1 VGTAIKK
8 ANNKATNELVKT
20 RLAYRT
26 NVLVATREGR
36 LPQNQQKYWY
46 QQANT
51 AMTMNMIQGVDKM
64 FKIHLEKLKREKN
77 AATKIQAAVK
87 GTQVRKNVGGSS
99 MGQDILKKH
108 ISGINVMAGQ
118 SIPGFTGKRLE
129 DGGYEKKWLQRVD
142 EEGDTAVKRAKLRK
156 MFDDKFELKK
166 TLLKNEKTN
175 VRTGYRLGQ
184 LKSLKSQVMRPFYR
198 QDSSTKGTDRNAA
211 ILNAVRIEKQIDEAK
226 SAYAKKILEQQAKNM
241 KKAGQKFKT
250 YNNPISNN
258 TKMPKKT
265 TSNPLFKTSG
275 GFNGGI
281 RLGAG
286 GNKNINGVNM
296 TLKRAKP
303 SLKNITTRKVIRPT
317 RMAGN
322 SLLKAGQ
329 ITQAK
334 KNAVGNVAGARK
346 AYANQAKFA
355 IEQKKKRAKQRVVNS
370 LKGKAGKNQV
380 RYMKMINTGQINQA
394 MKEVDRKVMQH
405 PGLKIQ
411 PKLT

>member
-1 VGTAIKK
+1 
-8 ANNKATNELVKT
+8 
-20 RLAYRT
+20 
-26 NVLVATREGR
+26 
-36 LPQNQQKYWY
+36 
-46 QQANT
+46 
-51 AMTMNMIQGVDKM
+51 
-64 FKIHLEKLKREKN
+64 
-77 AATKIQAAVK
+77 
-87 GTQVRKNVGGSS
+87 
-99 MGQDILKKH
+99 
-108 ISGINVMAGQ
+108 
-118 SIPGFTGKRLE
+118 
-129 DGGYEKKWLQRVD
+129 
-142 EEGDTAVKRAKLRK
+142 
-156 MFDDKFELKK
+156 
-166 TLLKNEKTN
+166 
-175 VRTGYRLGQ
+175 
-184 LKSLKSQVMRPFYR
+184 MRPFSNKTY
-198 QDSSTKGTDRNAA
+198 DSTKGTNKNEA
-211 ILNAVRIEKQIDEAK
+211 ILNAARIEKQIEEAT
-226 SAYAKKILEQQAKNM
+226 STHANRILKQQPINM

>member
-1 VGTAIKK
+1 
-8 ANNKATNELVKT
+8 
-20 RLAYRT
+20 
-26 NVLVATREGR
+26 
-36 LPQNQQKYWY
+36 
-46 QQANT
+46 
-51 AMTMNMIQGVDKM
+51 
-64 FKIHLEKLKREKN
+64 
-77 AATKIQAAVK
+77 
-87 GTQVRKNVGGSS
+87 
-99 MGQDILKKH
+99 
-108 ISGINVMAGQ
+108 
-118 SIPGFTGKRLE
+118 
-129 DGGYEKKWLQRVD
+129 
-142 EEGDTAVKRAKLRK
+142 
-156 MFDDKFELKK
+156 
-166 TLLKNEKTN
+166 
-175 VRTGYRLGQ
+175 
-184 LKSLKSQVMRPFYR
+184 
-198 QDSSTKGTDRNAA
+198 
-211 ILNAVRIEKQIDEAK
+211 
-226 SAYAKKILEQQAKNM
+226 M

-250 YNNPISNN
+250 YNNPISTNN
-258 TKMPKKT
+258 KMPKKT

-303 SLKNITTRKVIRPT
+303 SLKNITQKKIIRPS

-370 LKGKAGKNQV
+370 LKGKAGKNQI

>member
-1 VGTAIKK
+1 
-8 ANNKATNELVKT
+8 
-20 RLAYRT
+20 
-26 NVLVATREGR
+26 
-36 LPQNQQKYWY
+36 
-46 QQANT
+46 
-51 AMTMNMIQGVDKM
+51 
-64 FKIHLEKLKREKN
+64 
-77 AATKIQAAVK
+77 
-87 GTQVRKNVGGSS
+87 
-99 MGQDILKKH
+99 
-108 ISGINVMAGQ
+108 
-118 SIPGFTGKRLE
+118 
-129 DGGYEKKWLQRVD
+129 
-142 EEGDTAVKRAKLRK
+142 
-156 MFDDKFELKK
+156 
-166 TLLKNEKTN
+166 
-175 VRTGYRLGQ
+175 
-184 LKSLKSQVMRPFYR
+184 MRPFYR

-211 ILNAVRIEKQIDEAK
+211 ALNVVRIDKQIDEAK
-226 SAYAKKILEQQAKNM
+226 SAYAKKILDQQAINM

-250 YNNPISNN
+250 SD
-258 TKMPKKT
+258 
-265 TSNPLFKTSG
+265 

-303 SLKNITTRKVIRPT
+303 SLKNITTRKVIRPA

-370 LKGKAGKNQV
+370 LKGKAGKNQSK
-380 RYMKMINTGQINQA
+380 YMKMINAGQINQA
-394 MKEVDRKVMQH
+394 MKEVDKKVGQH